1 LAAGRLLVETSS
13 TRHAANMA
21 LPAPDTAAQANAF
34 SDVRIDEF
42 YELI

>member
-1 LAAGRLLVETSS
+1 
-13 TRHAANMA
+13 MA

-42 YELI
+42 SELI